1 MSKLNTV
8 LAEPLTLGQETIRHG
23 SGKALLVFSLLIGFI
38 SAVFL
43 HPVLFARSEVE
54 TPAINM
60 RGAFSAASASPMSMS
75 CPRQPPVSVNAMQQ
89 TLRKL
94 GVPPSPMEKF
104 ALTSFA
110 ATRDVSLAAHVKEE
124 FSKLDTETQAKLKK
138 LERDVVVRAS
148 TLSPEDMAGVTEPLG
163 FWDPAGFAKQAQSD
177 KRPFYDLAGYRR
189 AELKHGRVCMQA
201 SLGIIVADLFHPIFD
216 AWGDGE
222 FVSATASHFT
232 PTASQ
237 NFWPAFWL
245 MTTFHEVTTSLSDY
259 DGKDELFAIGPYWD
273 PLGLKPEDPEALRE
287 LENKELNN
295 GRLAMFAAAGAI
307 VQELISGK
315 PVLPPIGR

>member
-1 MSKLNTV
+1 MSKPTAV
-8 LAEPLTLGQETIRHG
+8 QGGVA
-23 SGKALLVFSLLIGFI
+23 LLIGFTLGVFI
-38 SAVFL
+38 S
-43 HPVLFARSEVE
+43 PVLRTRSEAE

-60 RGAFSAASASPMSMS
+60 RGAFSAASASQMSMS
-75 CPRQPPVSVNAMQQ
+75 CPRQAPVSVNAMQQ
-89 TLRKL
+89 GLRKL
-94 GVPPSPMEKF
+94 GVPESPMEKF

-110 ATRDVSLAAHVKEE
+110 ATRDVSMAAQAKEE
-124 FSKLDTETQAKLKK
+124 FSKLDVETQAKLKK
-138 LERDVVVRAS
+138 LERDVVVKAAA
-148 TLSPEDMAGVTEPLG
+148 LNPEDMAGITEPLG
-163 FWDPAGFAKQAQSD
+163 FWDPAGLSKKAQSSN
-177 KRPFYDLAGYRR
+177 RLFYDLAGYRR

-232 PTASQ
+232 PTAKA

-245 MTTFHEVTTSLSDY
+245 MTAFHEVTTTLSDY
-259 DGKDELFAIGPYWD
+259 DTKDEMFAIGPFWD
-273 PLGLKPEDPEALRE
+273 PLGLKPEDPDELRE